1 MWRERTNKSVVRT
14 RPDCEHRGV
23 KSADRQRVIVERLR
37 DADLVGVAELAEAT
51 GASEMTVRRDL
62 DQLASRGLLRRVHG
76 GAVPASPSGV
86 EPPFAARATTA
97 VAAKRAIAAAA
108 AELIRDGET
117 IVLDSGTTALELARL
132 LRGRPITVMPLS
144 LHAARELAEVP
155 GVRLLLPGGEARPGE
170 QALVGP
176 LTLASLRALR
186 FDVAVLS
193 PCAFGL
199 DSGFTAFD
207 LGDAEV
213 KRAAL
218 DVAARAVVLAD
229 GAKWGRAALAC
240 ICPADRVDV
249 VVTDPGAPED
259 QRAALTERGVL
270 VHVAVPV
277 ENR

>member
-1 MWRERTNKSVVRT
+1 M
-14 RPDCEHRGV
+14 
-23 KSADRQRVIVERLR
+23 KSAERHQIIVERLR
-37 DADLVGVAELAEAT
+37 DAELVGVADLAEAT

-62 DQLASRGLLRRVHG
+62 GHLASRGVLRRVHG
-76 GAVPASPSGV
+76 GAVPASPSGI
-86 EPPFAARATTA
+86 EPPFAARATA
-97 VAAKRAIAAAA
+97 AIAAKRAIAAAA

-117 IVLDSGTTALELARL
+117 VVLDSGTTALELARL
-132 LRGRPITVMPLS
+132 LRGRSITVMPLS
-144 LHAARELAEVP
+144 LHAVRELAEAP
-155 GVRLLLPGGEARPGE
+155 GVRLLLPGGEPRAGE

-213 KRAAL
+213 KRTAL
-218 DVAARAVVLAD
+218 DVAARSILLAD

-240 ICPADRVDV
+240 ICPADRADV
-249 VVTDPGAPED
+249 VITDPGAPED
-259 QRAALTERGVL
+259 QRAALADRGVL
-270 VHVAVPV
+270 VHVAVPTPT
-277 ENR
+277 ESR